1 MPLDKIHDI
10 VLTEILFH
18 RQHGF
23 QHNEQSILRLMLFLW
38 MQSVVTV
45 MAVLLVIF
53 LAEIMKQH
61 LSPTNR

>member
-1 MPLDKIHDI
+1 MPLDKIHYI

-18 RQHGF
+18 RQNGF
-23 QHNEQSILRLMLFLW
+23 QHNEQSILCLMLFLW
-38 MQSVVTV
+38 MQAVVTV

-53 LAEIMKQH
+53 LTEIVKQH